1 MSIKED
7 FERNRGS
14 KHSFSD
20 DSDLASLAREF
31 EEEELVKESPFIRK
45 VIDTSYINIYTIN
58 EFRIT
63 YITKTYKYN
72 LVLLNF
78 ILLSNKKNDRIKKQS
93 SESMLGTPLPEDAE
107 VPFIS
112 SLQGT
117 KARSMSLHNKSS
129 ALESFM
135 KFDKK
140 YTRVSSFESDEYT
153 LVSILSKMA
162 LDYIFCV
169 IIILLHFSKDAIQN
183 KKKMT

>member
-1 MSIKED
+1 M
-7 FERNRGS
+7 
-14 KHSFSD
+14 
-20 DSDLASLAREF
+20 
-31 EEEELVKESPFIRK
+31 
-45 VIDTSYINIYTIN
+45 
-58 EFRIT
+58 
-63 YITKTYKYN
+63 
-72 LVLLNF
+72 LLNF

-140 YTRVSSFESDEYT
+140 YTRVSSFESDEYI
-153 LVSILSKMA
+153 LVSILMPNGNRLYILCHYNSSWFQQRRHSEQKENDITETEDEESVLLTEDADPDSEPHNPLKIVSA
-162 LDYIFCV
+162 LEEKITPSSSRKGTFD
-169 IIILLHFSKDAIQN
+169 K
-183 KKKMT
+183 

>member
-1 MSIKED
+1 
-7 FERNRGS
+7 
-14 KHSFSD
+14 
-20 DSDLASLAREF
+20 
-31 EEEELVKESPFIRK
+31 
-45 VIDTSYINIYTIN
+45 
-58 EFRIT
+58 
-63 YITKTYKYN
+63 
-72 LVLLNF
+72 
-78 ILLSNKKNDRIKKQS
+78 
-93 SESMLGTPLPEDAE
+93 MLGTPLPEDAE

>member
-1 MSIKED
+1 M
-7 FERNRGS
+7 
-14 KHSFSD
+14 
-20 DSDLASLAREF
+20 
-31 EEEELVKESPFIRK
+31 
-45 VIDTSYINIYTIN
+45 
-58 EFRIT
+58 
-63 YITKTYKYN
+63 
-72 LVLLNF
+72 LLNF

-140 YTRVSSFESDEYT
+140 YTRVSSFQKRCFCFDFDGNTELQGVISF
-153 LVSILSKMA
+153 VSL
-162 LDYIFCV
+162 
-169 IIILLHFSKDAIQN
+169 
-183 KKKMT
+183 

>member
-1 MSIKED
+1 M
-7 FERNRGS
+7 N
-14 KHSFSD
+14 
-20 DSDLASLAREF
+20 L
-31 EEEELVKESPFIRK
+31 ELL
-45 VIDTSYINIYTIN
+45 
-58 EFRIT
+58 T

-153 LVSILSKMA
+153 LVSILNGIRLYILCHYNSSSFQQRRHSEQKENDITETEDEESVLLTEDADPDSEPHNPLKIVSA
-162 LDYIFCV
+162 LEEKITPSSSRKG
-169 IIILLHFSKDAIQN
+169 ILD
-183 KKKMT
+183 M

>member
-1 MSIKED
+1 M
-7 FERNRGS
+7 
-14 KHSFSD
+14 
-20 DSDLASLAREF
+20 
-31 EEEELVKESPFIRK
+31 
-45 VIDTSYINIYTIN
+45 T
-58 EFRIT
+58 
-63 YITKTYKYN
+63 
-72 LVLLNF
+72 F

-140 YTRVSSFESDEYT
+140 YTRVSSFESNVHI
-153 LVSILSKMA
+153 LVPSLKIRIA
-162 LDYIFCV
+162 RDYMFC
-169 IIILLHFSKDAIQN
+169 IIVVLPHFSKDAIQN
-183 KKKMT
+183 RKKMISLKLKMKNLCCLPKTLILILSLTTLLRLYLRWKRRSLLLLLEKVYLKWNETLYEYHDIE

>member
-1 MSIKED
+1 M
-7 FERNRGS
+7 
-14 KHSFSD
+14 
-20 DSDLASLAREF
+20 
-31 EEEELVKESPFIRK
+31 
-45 VIDTSYINIYTIN
+45 
-58 EFRIT
+58 
-63 YITKTYKYN
+63 
-72 LVLLNF
+72 NF

-140 YTRVSSFESDEYT
+140 YTRVSSFENNVYI
-153 LVSILSKMA
+153 LVSVFKLLEILDFDHYNS
-162 LDYIFCV
+162 
-169 IIILLHFSKDAIQN
+169 S
-183 KKKMT
+183 